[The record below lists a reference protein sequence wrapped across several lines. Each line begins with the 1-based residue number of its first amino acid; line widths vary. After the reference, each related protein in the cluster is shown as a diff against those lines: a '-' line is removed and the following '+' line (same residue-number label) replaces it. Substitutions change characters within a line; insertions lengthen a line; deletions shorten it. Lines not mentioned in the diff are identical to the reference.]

1 MIRLRTTNGEMF
13 DIDWIGISSI
23 DGILR
28 FAVKNPDISN
38 IVQVFSVPENCSILT
53 RLFDEDEHVYEGF
66 IVFRGFLLNF
76 DGTATVSMSK
86 I

>member
-28 FAVKNPDISN
+28 FAVKNPDISK
-38 IVQVFSVPENCSILT
+38 IVQIFSVPENCSILT
-53 RLFDEDEHVYEGF
+53 RLFDEDEHTYEGF